1 MKKILLLFLLLS
13 TLIFADLTKAK
24 VAYVTD
30 GDTFHV
36 LIDGKKEK
44 IRMFGLDAPESKQ
57 EWGLEA
63 KESLNKLI
71 SNKEVLLEIKNKDMY
86 GRLLAIVF
94 IGNKNINLEM
104 IATGNAWY
112 YEYYDKNNKESK
124 TAMENARKKKIGLW
138 SKPNPQNPFEFR
150 KKK

>member
-1 MKKILLLFLLLS
+1 MKKLILIFSLLS

-24 VAYVTD
+24 VTYVTD

-36 LIDGKKEK
+36 LVDGKKEK
-44 IRMFGLDAPESKQ
+44 IRMFGIDAPESKQ

-71 SNKEVLLEIKNKDMY
+71 SNKEVLLDIKSKDMY
-86 GRLLAIVF
+86 GRLLATVF

-112 YEYYDKNNKESK
+112 
-124 TAMENARKKKIGLW
+124 
-138 SKPNPQNPFEFR
+138 
-150 KKK
+150 

>member
-1 MKKILLLFLLLS
+1 MKKILLLFLILS

-24 VAYVTD
+24 VTYVTD

-44 IRMFGLDAPESKQ
+44 IRIFGIDAPESKQ

-71 SNKEVLLEIKNKDMY
+71 SNKEVLLDIKNKDMY
-86 GRLLAIVF
+86 GRLLAVVF
-94 IGNKNINLEM
+94 IGKQNINLEM
-104 IATGNAWY
+104 IKTGNAWY

-124 TAMENARKKKIGLW
+124 TAMENAKKNKLGLW
-138 SKPNPQNPFEFR
+138 SKPNPKNPFEFR
-150 KKK
+150 KDK

>member
-24 VAYVTD
+24 VTYVTD

-36 LIDGKKEK
+36 LINGKKEK
-44 IRMFGLDAPESKQ
+44 IRMFGIDAPESKQ

-71 SNKEVLLEIKNKDMY
+71 SNKEVILDIKNKDMY
-86 GRLLAIVF
+86 GRLLAVVL
-94 IGNKNINLEM
+94 IGKQNINHEM
-104 IATGNAWY
+104 IKTGNAWY
-112 YEYYDKNNKESK
+112 YE
-124 TAMENARKKKIGLW
+124 
-138 SKPNPQNPFEFR
+138 
-150 KKK
+150 

>member
-24 VAYVTD
+24 VTYVTD

-36 LIDGKKEK
+36 LINGKKEK
-44 IRMFGLDAPESKQ
+44 IRMFGIDAPESKQ

-63 KESLNKLI
+63 KEGLNKLI
-71 SNKEVLLEIKNKDMY
+71 SNKEVLLEIKSKDMY
-86 GRLLAIVF
+86 GRLLAVVF
-94 IGNKNINLEM
+94 IGKQNINLEM
-104 IATGNAWY
+104 IKTGNAWY

-124 TAMENARKKKIGLW
+124 TAMA
-138 SKPNPQNPFEFR
+138 
-150 KKK
+150 

>member
-1 MKKILLLFLLLS
+1 MKKILLIFLILS

-24 VAYVTD
+24 VTYVTD
-30 GDTFHV
+30 GDTFHA

-44 IRMFGLDAPESKQ
+44 IRIFGIDAPESKQ

-71 SNKEVLLEIKNKDMY
+71 SNKEVLLDIKNKDMY
-86 GRLLAIVF
+86 GRLLAVVF
-94 IGNKNINLEM
+94 IGKQNINLEM
-104 IATGNAWY
+104 IKTGNAWY

-124 TAMENARKKKIGLW
+124 TAMENAKKNKLGLW
-138 SKPNPQNPFEFR
+138 SKPNPKNPFEFR
-150 KKK
+150 KDK